1 MRTAIYA
8 ILVPTLVPKN
18 ISIRVMHKKI
28 INLILLS
35 IILCCS
41 QVCYAQSTA
50 RDYWR
55 LCPGDRQLPPRP
67 LYSSDNIEPGSTE
80 VRADATRIEKDGLTH
95 FSGDVEVIK
104 GPRSLFGQIVTYD
117 DASGLFDVEGDA
129 HIWDAGLIWHGEH
142 AAFDLNA
149 DTQRLDSG
157 EYWLVNGRGRGFAD
171 VIKNNSVDNVS
182 RLAGVEYTTCA
193 LSNPLW
199 KFSAEKIK
207 LDHDAGRG
215 SATHAVLKVKDVPVF
230 YLPYIN
236 FPLNDDRKTGFLM
249 PTIGTSNESGFDFRI
264 PFYINI
270 APNHDATLRPRILA
284 ERGVMLGGEYRYL
297 QQNYEGNFSFEYLP
311 SDKLNND
318 NDRSL
323 VSLDHFHWFD
333 DRRGTADVRIE
344 NVSDAQYF
352 EDFGRS
358 LSVTS
363 QRFLDRKIDIRH
375 IGNKFDTYGIVQ
387 SYQVVDDSLPPG
399 SGPYERLPQLTM
411 YSKLQGG
418 HLQLSPQVNGQV
430 SYFNR
435 DTRVSGTRVD
445 IEPSISFPYYKSYA
459 QVIPK
464 LAVRHTE
471 YFLNGEDGF
480 RDRESRTLPVFS
492 LDGQL
497 FAERRVSIFG
507 TRVLQTFEPRAMYLY
522 IPKDGQD
529 DIPIFDSGLY
539 DINFQSLFYHN
550 RFSGRDRIGD
560 TNQIALA
567 ASSRIISLES
577 GREILRGSIG
587 QIYYLQDR
595 EITLPGRE
603 KDKDDVSEIV
613 AELRTNINRAW
624 STRFALQW
632 DPNDSS
638 TRKANAFVRYQP
650 GNGTIVNAGYR
661 QRRAVTDVEQT
672 DFSFR
677 VPLNDSLAVVG
688 RWNYSLQNDRTLE
701 AVGGFEYESCCWG
714 MRLVSRRFLRNT
726 EGEFDNAVFLQF
738 VFKGLAGYGGSTGS
752 FLRKSIPGYETYF

>member
-1 MRTAIYA
+1 
-8 ILVPTLVPKN
+8 
-18 ISIRVMHKKI
+18 MHKKT
-28 INLILLS
+28 INLFLLS
-35 IILCCS
+35 IFLCCS
-41 QVCYAQSTA
+41 QACYAQSPA

-55 LCPGDRQLPPRP
+55 LCPGDRKLPIRP
-67 LYSSDNIEPGSTE
+67 TYSSDSIEAGSTE
-80 VRADATRIEKDGLTH
+80 IRADTTRIEKDGLTH
-95 FSGDVEVIK
+95 FTGDVEVIK
-104 GPRSLFGQIVTYD
+104 GPRSLFGQLVTYD
-117 DASGLFDVEGDA
+117 ETGGLFDVEGDA

-149 DTQRLDSG
+149 DTQTLNNG
-157 EYWLVNGRGRGFAD
+157 EYWLVNGRGRGVAE
-171 VIKNNSVDNVS
+171 IINNNSIENVS
-182 RLAGVEYTTCA
+182 RLSGVEYTTCA
-193 LSNPLW
+193 LGNPVW
-199 KFSAEKIK
+199 KFSAGKIK

-236 FPLNDDRKTGFLM
+236 FPLNNERKTGFLM
-249 PTIGTSNESGFDFRI
+249 PTIGTSNESGFDLRI
-264 PFYINI
+264 PFYINL
-270 APNHDATLRPRILA
+270 APNHDVTLNPRILA

-297 QQNYEGNFSFEYLP
+297 QEDYEGTFAFEYLP
-311 SDKLNND
+311 SDKLDND

-323 VSLDHFHWFD
+323 VSLEHFHWFD
-333 DRRGTADVRIE
+333 DRRGTAEAKIE

-363 QRFLDRKIDIRH
+363 QRFLDRKIDIQHRSRYLNVF
-375 IGNKFDTYGIVQ
+375 GLVQ
-387 SYQVVDDSLPPG
+387 SYQVVDDSLQSG
-399 SGPYERLPQLTM
+399 SGPYERLPQVSM
-411 YSKLQGG
+411 YSRIPQR
-418 HLQLSPQVNGQV
+418 HLQLSPQINGQV
-430 SYFNR
+430 TYFNR
-435 DTRVSGTRVD
+435 DGRVSGSRLDV
-445 IEPSISFPYYKSYA
+445 EPSISYPYIRSFA
-459 QVIPK
+459 RIEPR
-464 LAVRHTE
+464 LSIRHTE
-471 YFLNGEDGF
+471 YFLNDEGDF
-480 RDRESRTLPVFS
+480 RDRETRTLPILSVDS
-492 LDGQL
+492 QL
-497 FAERRVSIFG
+497 FAERRTSLFG

-529 DIPIFDSGLY
+529 DIPVFDSGLY
-539 DINFQSLFYHN
+539 DINLRSLFYRN

-567 ASSRIISLES
+567 ASSRIISLET
-577 GREILRGSIG
+577 GREIFRGSIG
-587 QIYYLQDR
+587 QVFYFQDR

-603 KDKDDVSEIV
+603 KNTDDVSEIV
-613 AELRTNINRAW
+613 AEVKTNLTRAW

-650 GNGTIVNAGYR
+650 GNGTIINAGYR

-672 DFSFR
+672 DFSLR
-677 VPLNDSLAVVG
+677 VPVTDELAVVG

-701 AVGGFEYESCCWG
+701 AVAGLEYESCCWG